1 MRRAG
6 DGIEMG
12 IHELGAAGEEAAC
25 AFLKRRGY
33 RIIDRNYR
41 CPHGELDVIAT
52 KGGELVFCEVKTR
65 RAGDFE
71 EALGAVDERR
81 RKRMARAA
89 SFYLAE
95 KARVSESCRFDVIAL
110 LKAESG
116 WRIVHVRD
124 AFEVG
129 DL

>member
-1 MRRAG
+1 MK
-6 DGIEMG
+6 MG

-25 AFLKRRGY
+25 AFLRRRGY
-33 RIIDRNYR
+33 RIIERNYR
-41 CPHGELDVIAT
+41 CPFGELDVIAA
-52 KGGELVFCEVKTR
+52 KGKELVFCEVKTR
-65 RAGDFE
+65 RGGDIE

-81 RKRMARAA
+81 RKRMAQAA
-89 SFYLAE
+89 SYYLAE
-95 KARVSESCRFDVIAL
+95 KASSSRGCRFDVIAL

-124 AFEVG
+124 AFEAG